1 MTEIIWA
8 SEKKGDLTR
17 VFFICL
23 LFCYW
28 ILTEWPFFS
37 SYYLKDFGCL
47 SQYCGSWDK
56 LSWWPLPSPLLSSK
70 EQNPWHFSF
79 TCDLF
84 DYRLLMA
91 FSRRGIVYSAPAIV
105 KFMAESSKLECVCLL
120 SLNGTCFSMQK
131 LCCCRWQPQPAI
143 SISPIM
149 LQKYW
154 TPDESAYLLLICKQ
168 YIAWASTRKIF

>member
-1 MTEIIWA
+1 MGFRKKRWFDKGFFHLFAFLLLNINWMT
-8 SEKKGDLTR
+8 L
-17 VFFICL
+17 
-23 LFCYW
+23 
-28 ILTEWPFFS
+28 FS

-56 LSWWPLPSPLLSSK
+56 LLWWPLPSPLLSSK